1 MRLVL
6 TSVIILLLS
15 CNRGEKVPAGI
26 LPKEKMQVLMW
37 DMIRADELAAYR
49 SSVDS
54 SIKLLPASVSLYKSV
69 FELHNITEKE
79 FKESFRYYEAHP
91 KLFKSVIDSLQR
103 KASYL
108 NVAPAAAY

>member
-1 MRLVL
+1 MRVALI
-6 TSVIILLLS
+6 SVIILLLA

-26 LPKEKMQVLMW
+26 LPKEKMQVLLW
-37 DMIRADELAAYR
+37 DMIRADELASYR

-54 SIKLLPASVSLYKSV
+54 SVKLLPASVSLYKSV
-69 FELHNITEKE
+69 CELHNVSEKE
-79 FKESFRYYEAHP
+79 FRESFRYYEAHP
-91 KLFKSVIDSLQR
+91 KLFKSVLDSLQR